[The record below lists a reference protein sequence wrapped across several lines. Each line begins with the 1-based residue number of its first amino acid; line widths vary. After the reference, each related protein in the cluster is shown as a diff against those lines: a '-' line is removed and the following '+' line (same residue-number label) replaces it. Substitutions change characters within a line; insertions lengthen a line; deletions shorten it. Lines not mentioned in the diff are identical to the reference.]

1 MADAGSEVRF
11 NKAGMPATVQAAM
24 STLQAIR
31 TFLFY
36 LLLGTSALL
45 WCSLSFFIA
54 PFLSFPARYR
64 FINVYWC
71 RFALLL
77 TRVMLDIK
85 VEVTGAENIPERR
98 CVIVS
103 NHQSTWETFFLSA
116 YFQPLSQVLKRE
128 LLYVPFFGWAM
139 AMLRPIAIDRDN
151 PKGALKQVA
160 SKGDQLLKDN
170 VWVLIFPEGTRVPFG
185 QIGKFTRSGSAL
197 AVNAELP
204 VLPIA
209 HNAGKY
215 WPKEGWAKRSGTIQV
230 VIGAPMYAEG
240 TGPRAIAELNDR
252 VAAWNEQTQR
262 ELGSLPPKP
271 VADDQIAS

>member
-1 MADAGSEVRF
+1 
-11 NKAGMPATVQAAM
+11 M

-31 TFLFY
+31 IFVFY
-36 LLLGTSALL
+36 LLLGTSSLL
-45 WCSLSFFIA
+45 WCTLSFFVA

-71 RFALLL
+71 RCALFL
-77 TRVMLDIK
+77 TRTILNIQVK
-85 VEVTGAENIPERR
+85 VTGAEHVPAQR

-151 PKGALKQVA
+151 PKAALKVVA
-160 SKGDQLLKDN
+160 AKGDELLKDN

-185 QIGKFTRSGSAL
+185 KIGKFSRSGSAL

-215 WPKEGWAKRSGTIQV
+215 WPKEGWGKRSGTIEV
-230 VIGAPMYAEG
+230 VIGAPMYANG

-262 ELGSLPPKP
+262 ALGSLPENPEVVDTP
-271 VADDQIAS
+271 AVG

>member
-1 MADAGSEVRF
+1 
-11 NKAGMPATVQAAM
+11 M

-31 TFLFY
+31 TFFFY
-36 LLLGTSALL
+36 LLLGTSSLL
-45 WCSLSFFIA
+45 WCTLSFFVA
-54 PFLSFPARYR
+54 PFLTFRARYR

-71 RFALLL
+71 RFALWL
-77 TRVMLDIK
+77 TRVFLGIRVK
-85 VEVTGAENIPERR
+85 IIGEENVPHQP
-98 CVIVS
+98 CVILS

-151 PKGALKQVA
+151 PKAALKQIA
-160 SKGDQLLKDN
+160 AKGDQLLKDG
-170 VWVLIFPEGTRVPFG
+170 VWVLIFPEGTRVPYG
-185 QIGKFTRSGSAL
+185 QVGKFSRGGTAL
-197 AVNAELP
+197 AVNAGLP

-215 WPKEGWAKRSGTIQV
+215 WPKEGWAKRAGTIEL

-240 TGPRAIAELNDR
+240 NGPRAIAALNDR
-252 VAAWNEQTQR
+252 VATWNEQVQR
-262 ELGSLPPKP
+262 DMGSLPAATNTQPG
-271 VADDQIAS
+271 VTG